1 MEIVKITQQ
10 NFHAFQEIL
19 PPQKQYQPV
28 QLLGC
33 VADKTAVGSA
43 VVYITEDGCSLSWL
57 WVAPEYQR
65 QGIGGALLDKTCEIA
80 AVSGIPGG
88 KLTVTYPEDAP
99 WGTVL
104 EYMLWKR
111 GFSVLVHT
119 YPQYSLTRGQLLGAP
134 FMAHTHSEK
143 ISGIVPLS
151 RLSKLQL
158 RELTVENRRLENYS
172 ISHADFERA
181 DEARSMVLLRNG
193 KVEGLLLVSTME
205 AEDILS
211 LDLLYLSKSAVHGA
225 LALVR
230 QTALAAL
237 KHPAGLREVRFICT
251 EGAGMRLCSSLMGVQ
266 ESIPVRYC
274 NAVLYTGV
282 YRRREEGH
290 VV

>member
-1 MEIVKITQQ
+1 MEVIRITQQ
-10 NFHAFQEIL
+10 NFRVFQNIL

-33 VADKTAVGSA
+33 VADNTAVGAA
-43 VVYITEDGCSLSWL
+43 VVYLTEDGCSLSWL

-65 QGIGGALLDKTCEIA
+65 QGIGGALLDKACEIA
-80 AVSGIPGG
+80 ADSNVPGG

-119 YPQYSLTRGQLLGAP
+119 YPQYCLTREQLLGAP
-134 FMAHTHSEK
+134 FMGHTHSEK
-143 ISGIVPLS
+143 NSGIVPLS
-151 RLSKLQL
+151 QLSKLQL
-158 RELTVENRRLENYS
+158 KEFMIENRQLENYA
-172 ISHADFERA
+172 ISHANFERA

-205 AEDILS
+205 AEEILS
-211 LDLLYLSKSAVHGA
+211 LDLLYLSRSALHGA

-237 KHPAGLREVRFICT
+237 EHPARLREVRFICT
-251 EGAGMRLCSSLMGVQ
+251 EEAGVRLCSSLIGTQ
-266 ESIPVRYC
+266 KTTSVRYC
-274 NAVLYTGV
+274 NATLYARA
-282 YRRREEGH
+282 YRERGESH